1 MCRKRFA
8 IMGVFTMKRSKII
21 LFAVLLYSLCGCS
34 ALPSDVVSSDTGMPP
49 DAVPG
54 NVEILP
60 NMDSA
65 NIETLKGWLKKSIC
79 LSLK

>member
-1 MCRKRFA
+1 
-8 IMGVFTMKRSKII
+8 MKRSKII

-60 NMDSA
+60 NIDMP
-65 NIETLKGWLKKSIC
+65 TLKH
-79 LSLK
+79 